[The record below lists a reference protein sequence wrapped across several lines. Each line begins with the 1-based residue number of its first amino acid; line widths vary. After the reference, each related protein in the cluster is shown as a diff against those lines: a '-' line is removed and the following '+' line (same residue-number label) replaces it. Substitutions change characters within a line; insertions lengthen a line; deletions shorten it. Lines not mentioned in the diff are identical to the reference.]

1 MGFKKLNTLLRL
13 SIEWNNHIYNLH
25 DKVVKGENWSNMCWS
40 SDYFYNG
47 NYNSAMNT
55 KNV

>member
-1 MGFKKLNTLLRL
+1 MLTLLWL
-13 SIEWNNHIYNLH
+13 SIARNNHINLH
-25 DKVVKGENWSNMCWS
+25 DKEVKGENWSNMCWS